1 MADII
6 CRWRNGTPK
15 TVVEL
20 VNSLPHKTMPNEE
33 FRLFMQN
40 SVWGSEFF
48 HTPYQLAC
56 QLGLYCEAEDGLYY
70 PRFDHDINEDE
81 AKEYLEFWMPRYY
94 VPNPYVGRNGFN
106 DIKCPTYVLYELYKY
121 ATHHPNC
128 TYKEAYKAVFQE
140 EPTNNNDI
148 VKNYINNYSK
158 VLYFDSNG
166 YLIITKENPLQTFS
180 FMDRSNKKDFFDNF
194 SKNNEYKKT
203 ITTLQQIFY
212 GAPGTGKSHEIK
224 RLTEGHSVIRT
235 TFHPDSDYST
245 FVGCYKPT
253 MDELDIHVVPVVV
266 KSGIS
271 LQPPGMYKEKRI
283 TYKFVKQAFLK
294 AYLSAWKKMC
304 IHTIPHKNVSF
315 KVGNAAYTIF
325 LVDDNGLQQKKTDLI
340 KKNRV
345 GYTWKKLW
353 SSGSFVIP
361 TGAQPGESVQQAISK
376 WIKDNYQSCTI
387 NDFDSGWDLLLSEL
401 KAKNTINVSVSKVYE
416 LSLGENDDFVLFST
430 VAKNTKERIE
440 KCFNEEDEP
449 KGVENGIIDILNGYD
464 VDTFEDAWRKLKEDV
479 MGSTSVSENSAELQ
493 FLIIEEINRG
503 NCAQIFG
510 DLFQLL
516 DRNNNGFSEYPIE
529 ADTDLQQEIERA
541 FNEPGEYHIDSNI
554 NAEGSVDDYTSN
566 YGTSLSDDIQHG
578 RVLQLPPNLY
588 IWATMNTSD
597 QSLFPID
604 SAFKRRWDWQYM
616 PITDGKKGWKIEANG
631 KRYDW
636 WQFLQKIN
644 DRIGTTTNSE
654 DKKLGY
660 YFCKAKASIIDAETF
675 VGKVLFYIWNDVYK
689 DFAEEAGDLFLDV
702 DGTVLSFSKFYT
714 VGEDG
719 KAKVVEDKVE
729 RFLSN
734 LGVVAENETIDVERT
749 DNNGM
754 TDNN

>member
-81 AKEYLEFWMPRYY
+81 AREYLEYWMPRYY

-106 DIKCPTYVLYELYKY
+106 DIMCPTYVLYELYKY
-121 ATHHPNC
+121 ATRHPNC
-128 TYKEAYKAVFQE
+128 TYKEAYKAVFHE

-166 YLIITKENPLQTFS
+166 YLTITKENPLQTFS

-212 GAPGTGKSHEIK
+212 GAPGTGKSHCIK
-224 RLTEGHSVIRT
+224 DLTKNSDNIVRT

-245 FVGCYKPT
+245 FVGAYKPT
-253 MDELDIHVVPVVV
+253 TKQVPMRDVTGKV
-266 KSGIS
+266 I
-271 LQPPGMYKEKRI
+271 KENGQDVTEDRI
-283 TYKFVKQAFLK
+283 IYEFVNQAFLQ
-294 AYLSAWKKMC
+294 AYINAWKLYAES
-304 IHTIPHKNVSF
+304 TE
-315 KVGNAAYTIF
+315 
-325 LVDDNGLQQKKTDLI
+325 
-340 KKNRV
+340 
-345 GYTWKKLW
+345 
-353 SSGSFVIP
+353 
-361 TGAQPGESVQQAISK
+361 GEP
-376 WIKDNYQSCTI
+376 
-387 NDFDSGWDLLLSEL
+387 
-401 KAKNTINVSVSKVYE
+401 
-416 LSLGENDDFVLFST
+416 
-430 VAKNTKERIE
+430 E
-440 KCFNEEDEP
+440 KQ
-449 KGVENGIIDILNGYD
+449 Y
-464 VDTFEDAWRKLKEDV
+464 
-479 MGSTSVSENSAELQ
+479 
-493 FLIIEEINRG
+493 LIIEEINRG

-516 DRNNNGFSEYPIE
+516 DRNYAGFSEYPIK
-529 ADTDLQQEIERA
+529 ADADMKNQLVKA
-541 FNEPGEYHIDSNI
+541 FKGLDIVNKKAINQYFNGKDVVEKVLKGE
-554 NAEGSVDDYTSN
+554 E
-566 YGTSLSDDIQHG
+566 L
-578 RVLQLPPNLY
+578 VLPNNLY

-616 PITDGKKGWKIEANG
+616 PITDGKKGWKIEVNG

-660 YFCKAKASIIDAETF
+660 FFCKSKDGVIDAETF

-729 RFLSN
+729 RLLGN
-734 LGVVAENETIDVERT
+734 LGVVAEGETIDVEET
-749 DNNGM
+749 ENEGM